1 MLVNNETAYSL
12 FQIEG
17 LRILLQ
23 LFPLFLKRKY
33 IIML

>member
-12 FQIEG
+12 CQIEG

-23 LFPLFLKRKY
+23 LFTLFSKRKY